1 MEKKHKLRGKAAVIL
16 LTVLGILLLCYISG
30 VIFYQLNLGIVSNS
44 AVDKEVAISKGTSS
58 KQIAKILKEKNLIK
72 NELAFLMYL
81 KLNNVHDL
89 KFGTYLLAENMG
101 VKTIVEYLQNGSD
114 YNPDEVTITFQEG
127 IHMRDIATIIERNT
141 DNSYDDVL
149 EKASDIEYINSLK
162 EKYWFITDE
171 ILNDGLYYKLE
182 GYLYPN
188 TYQLKDRTVSV
199 EYIFEKMLD
208 EMAKQ
213 LEDYKDYDY
222 TKLSLHKRLAL
233 ASMVEKESPVKTDRA
248 KMASVFLNR
257 MNKNM
262 NLGSDVTARYANK
275 IDDKKKA
282 LSTAQFEMKSPY
294 NTRLSDGSMNGQL
307 PIGPIST
314 ISNTSLAAAFYPEE
328 SPYLYFISNIQTG
341 ETFFYEN
348 YQDFLVKKD
357 ELQEV
362 NQGF

>member
-1 MEKKHKLRGKAAVIL
+1 MSKKHKLEINFKTVIL
-16 LTVLGILLLCYISG
+16 TILGLFLLGYIF
-30 VIFYQLNLGIVSNS
+30 IALFYQINLGTVSNS
-44 AVDKEVAISKGTSS
+44 SASKEVEITKGTSS
-58 KQIAKILKEKNLIK
+58 KGIAHLLKKKNLIK
-72 NELAFLMYL
+72 DEFAFLMYL
-81 KLNNVHDL
+81 RLNNVKDL

-114 YNPDEVTITFQEG
+114 YNPDEVTVTFQEG
-127 IHMRDIATIIERNT
+127 INMRNIASIIEKNT
-141 DNSYDDVL
+141 DNSFDDVI
-149 EKASDIEYINSLK
+149 EKANDPEYINSLK

-171 ILNDGLYYKLE
+171 IQNDGLYYKLE

-188 TYQLKDRTVSV
+188 TYKLKDKTVSV

-213 LEDYKDYDY
+213 LEEYKDYDY
-222 TKLSLHKRLAL
+222 TTLSLHKRLAL

-275 IDDKKKA
+275 IDDKNKA

-328 SPYLYFISNIQTG
+328 STYLYFISNIQTQ